1 MGGARF
7 DASPD
12 SMLAG
17 RYQMVSL
24 HFEDEHVRCLHC
36 LDIRNGSTVA
46 VRAFHRGGY
55 AFNRGMSEVRAM
67 PLPPYFNT
75 PEADSNSRS
84 APHHFFA
91 PSFCVFI
98 ASLPDCL
105 TPLRMLQVRSLQ
117 MLQQLAAHDP
127 DTYRVLQMSDYFVY
141 EGHLFVVHDLYDATL
156 LDLAHSA
163 FGYFTQSRLQRV
175 AQQLLELL
183 HLMHSFEL
191 THGRL
196 APENVCVVEYDRCD
210 VLVKGFDFGSDRRL
224 QSRDVFRAPEVLLGC
239 ETTSKSDLW

>member
-1 MGGARF
+1 MGMGGGASLVGMGGARF

-127 DTYRVLQMSDYFVY
+127 DTYRVLQMSYYFVY
-141 EGHLFVVHDLYDATL
+141 EGHLFVVHVHISHL
-156 LDLAHSA
+156 
-163 FGYFTQSRLQRV
+163 FTC
-175 AQQLLELL
+175 LL
-183 HLMHSFEL
+183 H
-191 THGRL
+191 
-196 APENVCVVEYDRCD
+196 
-210 VLVKGFDFGSDRRL
+210 
-224 QSRDVFRAPEVLLGC
+224 QSQ
-239 ETTSKSDLW
+239 K